1 MFHFSFW
8 CISELFS
15 FLYDV
20 DEQLVPKVEM
30 TFNTLENAIKF
41 YKDYSKIVGV
51 STRIRST
58 NKKKNKI
65 KNQLIICS
73 YVSSFTSLLSK
84 SSRDLKQHRELSM
97 SVRRTI
103 ENNEEVGI
111 RPSKTYQSFVAA
123 AGSSCEKLHHKR
135 SIECFGTRGC
145 KRIWEI
151 LIKNESEESE
161 FFFELEFEVDQSI
174 KIAFWANTRSRAA
187 YEYFGD
193 VISFDIIYNTNRNWN
208 DFLMKYGLGD
218 NKWLSGVYLE
228 LFEDRHLWILV
239 YLDHYFWT
247 RMRSTQRSKSMHAF
261 LNKFIA
267 RTSLLIQ
274 FVKQYDNCL
283 GSREQRERELDAANF
298 HTVIPCATK
307 SSIEAQFQYVYT
319 LEKFRKVQAQFRG
332 KVNCITIS
340 THSALGYTVYEVVE
354 QVSNSTFNKFA
365 VTYDRIS
372 AEVKCQCLLF
382 ESRGILCRHS
392 LSVLSFERVNK
403 VSPRYILERWSKNVK
418 RRHIHIK
425 SGHDEFLLEPISKRF
440 DNLVFRSQNIC
451 KFASEF
457 EKLTAILHRAYDNV
471 MVEMQEYKAKRKKN
485 VRYLTKMLP
494 SKILTSFKASTLEPF
509 LWWFTTVVKFQ
520 PISWTC
526 YELSVQRFS
535 SIG

>member
-1 MFHFSFW
+1 MAENRGRLMVQTRY
-8 CISELFS
+8 SES
-15 FLYDV
+15 ESESECQKNKRRPYFLYDV

-41 YKDYSKIVGV
+41 YKDYSKI
-51 STRIRST
+51 
-58 NKKKNKI
+58 
-65 KNQLIICS
+65 
-73 YVSSFTSLLSK
+73 
-84 SSRDLKQHRELSM
+84 
-97 SVRRTI
+97 
-103 ENNEEVGI
+103 
-111 RPSKTYQSFVAA
+111 
-123 AGSSCEKLHHKR
+123 
-135 SIECFGTRGC
+135 
-145 KRIWEI
+145 
-151 LIKNESEESE
+151 NESEESE

-193 VISFDIIYNTNRNWN
+193 VISFDIIYNTNRYNLVFGNVPKGILIDQCVSIQRAIEACMPTIIQWWCICHIMKKIPSKLNGYKRHKKNEHEMSHVVRNSLTKESFDRNWN

-218 NKWLSGVYLE
+218 NKWLS
-228 LFEDRHLWILV
+228 
-239 YLDHYFWT
+239 
-247 RMRSTQRSKSMHAF
+247 
-261 LNKFIA
+261 
-267 RTSLLIQ
+267 
-274 FVKQYDNCL
+274 

-494 SKILTSFKASTLEPF
+494 SKILTSFKASTREN
-509 LWWFTTVVKFQ
+509 KRM
-520 PISWTC
+520 S
-526 YELSVQRFS
+526 
-535 SIG
+535 